1 MAEFPTQADIEKAM
15 QMIAPFVRE
24 TPVWEWK
31 SGVKDKEFGAET
43 RILLKMELFQY
54 GGSFKPRGALVNM
67 LSLSKEDLAKGV
79 TAVSAGNHA
88 IAVAYAAHILNTTAK
103 VVMPSSA
110 NPFRVNKC
118 KEMGAEVILVD
129 DVHKAF
135 AETERIQKEEGRT
148 FVHPFEG
155 RETILGTATCGYEM
169 MKQTQDL
176 DMVIIP
182 IGGGG
187 LIAGMSMSV
196 KLLNP
201 NCKVI
206 GVEPEGADSMSR
218 SLRSGKPESIE
229 KVNTI
234 ADSLGAPYALPYS
247 FSLVQKFVD
256 EVITITDEEMCSAL
270 TLLFT
275 DMKLA
280 VEPAGAASTAALRK
294 LIGDYRGKR
303 IGLMIC
309 GANIDPENFC
319 RYLVRE

>member
-1 MAEFPTQADIEKAM
+1 MADIPTLSEIEKALNS
-15 QMIAPFVRE
+15 ISPYVRK
-24 TPVWEWK
+24 TPCWEWK
-31 SGVKDKEFGAET
+31 SGVKDEEFGSET
-43 RILLKMELFQY
+43 HVFLKLELLQY
-54 GGSFKPRGALVNM
+54 GGSFKARGALVNM
-67 LSLSKEDLAKGV
+67 LSLSNDQLARGV

-88 IAVAYAAHILNTTAK
+88 IAVSYGAHILKTTAK

-110 NPFRVNKC
+110 NPFRVQKC
-118 KEMGAEVILVD
+118 RDLGAEVILVD

-135 AETERIQKEEGRT
+135 AETERIQKEEGRS

-155 RETILGTATCGYEM
+155 KETILGTATCGYEFIH
-169 MKQTQDL
+169 QVEDL
-176 DMVIIP
+176 DLVIIP

-187 LIAGMSMSV
+187 LIAGMSTAIKQINS
-196 KLLNP
+196 

-218 SLRSGKPESIE
+218 SLKSGKPESIE

-247 FSLVQKFVD
+247 FSLVQEFVD
-256 EVITITDEEMCSAL
+256 EVITITDQEMCSAMA
-270 TLLFT
+270 LLFT

-294 LIGDYRGKR
+294 LIGEYKGKK
-303 IGLMIC
+303 IGLIIC
-309 GANIDPENFC
+309 GANIDRDNFC
-319 RYLVRE
+319 KYVNS